1 MATHMTMMTIMRT
14 TTPMPTDTDTNLSP
28 DVASLRLWQL
38 ISPALPVGAY
48 AYSTGLENAVEVGW
62 ITDEKSASDW
72 ITGQL
77 QHNLSAL
84 DVPVL
89 NRLYQAWQTND
100 STRAEHWS
108 RFLLASRESGELLAE
123 DRHLGSA
130 LARLLP
136 ELGIESAREWQ
147 DTNFSSFAAMFA
159 LAAAHWQ
166 VPVAEAVQGYLW
178 AWCENQVAAAIKLI
192 PLGQTAGQRI
202 LSQVTQQ
209 VPTAVNH
216 GLMLEDDDIG
226 AVAPG
231 VAMASARHETQYSR
245 MFRS

>member
-1 MATHMTMMTIMRT
+1 MTIL
-14 TTPMPTDTDTNLSP
+14 TNAVT
-28 DVASLRLWQL
+28 DVAVNPDIARLRLWQL

-48 AYSTGLENAVEVGW
+48 AYSTGLEYAVDCGW
-62 ITDEKSASDW
+62 ITDEATASDW

-77 QHNLSAL
+77 QHNLAAL

-89 NRLYQAWQTND
+89 VRLYTAWQSNNI
-100 STRAEHWS
+100 ANAIHWS

-130 LARLLP
+130 LAQLLP
-136 ELGIESAREWQ
+136 ELGIEEAREWQ
-147 DTNFSSFAAMFA
+147 DTSHSSFAALFS
-159 LAAAHWQ
+159 LAAARWG
-166 VPVAEAVQGYLW
+166 VPLAETAQGYLW

-202 LSQVTQQ
+202 LSTVTQQ
-209 VPTAVNH
+209 IPTAVNH
-216 GLMLEDDDIG
+216 GLALNDEDIG
-226 AVAPG
+226 AIAPG
-231 VAMASARHETQYSR
+231 VALASARHETQYSR

>member
-1 MATHMTMMTIMRT
+1 MAIPTIIRMMPKTASS
-14 TTPMPTDTDTNLSP
+14 MPIKIPVNA
-28 DVASLRLWQL
+28 DVARLRLWQL

-48 AYSTGLENAVEVGW
+48 AYSTGLEYAVDCGW
-62 ITDEKSASDW
+62 ITNETTASNW

-77 QHNLSAL
+77 QHNLAAL

-89 NRLYQAWQTND
+89 VRLYTAWQAND
-100 STRAEHWS
+100 VGTAKHWS

-130 LARLLP
+130 LAQLLP
-136 ELGIESAREWQ
+136 ELGIEAARDWQ
-147 DTNFSSFAAMFA
+147 DTPHSSFAALFS
-159 LAAAHWQ
+159 LAAARWD
-166 VPVAEAVQGYLW
+166 VPLAETAQGYLW

-202 LSQVTQQ
+202 LSTITQQ
-209 VPTAVNH
+209 LPAAVNH
-216 GLMLEDDDIG
+216 GLQLDDEDIG
-226 AVAPG
+226 AIAPG
-231 VAMASARHETQYSR
+231 VAFASTRHETQYSR

>member
-1 MATHMTMMTIMRT
+1 MSIKNE
-14 TTPMPTDTDTNLSP
+14 TNISP
-28 DVASLRLWQL
+28 DIARLRLWQL

-48 AYSTGLENAVEVGW
+48 AYSTGLENAVDCGW
-62 ITDEKSASDW
+62 ITDEKTASDW

-89 NRLYQAWQTND
+89 KRLYQAWQEND
-100 STRAEHWS
+100 VAHAEHWS
-108 RFLLASRESGELLAE
+108 RFLLASRETGELLAE

-136 ELGIESAREWQ
+136 ELGIEEARNWQ
-147 DTNFSSFAAMFA
+147 DTNDSSFAAMFS

-166 VPVAEAVQGYLW
+166 VPVAEAAQGYLW

-202 LSQVTQQ
+202 LSTVTQQ

-216 GLMLEDDDIG
+216 GMALDDDDIG
-226 AVAPG
+226 AIAPG
-231 VAMASARHETQYSR
+231 VALASARHETQYSR